1 MKFDQLSHLKNDLPA
16 GLVVFLVALPLCL
29 GIALASG
36 APLFAGIIGHTL
48 LQAVLTI
55 REEQFRMSN
64 YVDHVIICGYGSRA
78 HMLLDA
84 VRKDV
89 NVTSTDVVVFAEG
102 DRGSAELGPDYW
114 LRTTTTEGTLSR
126 RVPPPRY
133 AWADSRYDVV
143 HASGVP
149 CNADLLAALRG
160 EDEAE
165 TTAADNYETLRLVF
179 AAYESAETG
188 AVVRLPPSEGTP
200 RGRTTTLP

>member
-1 MKFDQLSHLKNDLPA
+1 VARFLFGEVESLVCHTGRVHLDIA
-16 GLVVFLVALPLCL
+16 GEDVATVLLRTRSGASVVVALGYAGTPLERERF
-29 GIALASG
+29 
-36 APLFAGIIGHTL
+36 PETL
-48 LQAVLTI
+48 
-55 REEQFRMSN
+55 
-64 YVDHVIICGYGSRA
+64 
-78 HMLLDA
+78 
-84 VRKDV
+84 
-89 NVTSTDVVVFAEG
+89 VFAEG
-102 DRGSAELGPDYW
+102 DRGSVEVGPDYW